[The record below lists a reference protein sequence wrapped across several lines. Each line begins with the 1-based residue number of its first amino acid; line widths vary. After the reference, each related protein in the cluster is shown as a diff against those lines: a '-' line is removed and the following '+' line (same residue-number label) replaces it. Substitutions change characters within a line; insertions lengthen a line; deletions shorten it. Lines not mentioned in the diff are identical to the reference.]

1 MKITFS
7 RMILQN
13 RLGAACALILLITG
27 CATLP
32 NVKLGNEFDEQGQ
45 YVKAAKA
52 YAKAIHETESE
63 GERNEIAQK
72 LESVKKSIADESV
85 ASAKQMRKNIRSI
98 TVPEL
103 ERVIATLQSVLKWDD
118 RRKKIA
124 REIKVYED
132 EKKKLQAQAVAFRD
146 QAIASVRQYKFDTAF
161 RYLDHALQIDP
172 LNKILLAAETAIKKQ
187 KADYDRIIR
196 HLEKDNLVAA
206 AAEFDKLAHLTGWQA
221 SIFESPLSVKAI
233 SLADKAVAPLVQQKK
248 WFQALEYL
256 NQWKSS
262 KLNKSAADVRQRG
275 AEDYLERTRSAINQE
290 KDFHKAY
297 IYSLCA
303 EELVP
308 DSPGIFDLH
317 QQARDEVNKS
327 LRKYVAISTFD
338 APVTDADAGKQ
349 FSDAL
354 SGYLYQVLPYGI
366 NIVEREKIDSLS
378 REQIGKIEDLLG
390 VDLMVS
396 GRVSLFKID
405 TSKDERTATV
415 KMKVSEHPVENP
427 EFVQM
432 VRLYG
437 KDTATWPK
445 IPPQTI
451 MEGDVQLIK
460 YKKGTGIKKGFAKV
474 TVRIFDTHKGTIM
487 FVKDYDASVV
497 EKSDFQDEVVDAGIE
512 YIPMDLP
519 TDTEMK
525 EAIRKKIVSE
535 IANVVQAAF
544 GKREVRF
551 LNQAQLHVQR
561 RETADALRSL
571 AEGHLYCIEGRISD
585 DDKTS
590 VEIRKLIDAL
600 VKE

>member
-1 MKITFS
+1 MKIIFT
-7 RMILQN
+7 RMILRN
-13 RLGAACALILLITG
+13 RLGAACALIMLITG

-32 NVKLGNEFDEQGQ
+32 NVKLGNEFAEQGQ
-45 YVKAAKA
+45 YVEAAKA
-52 YAKAIHETESE
+52 YSKAIHETESE
-63 GERNEIAQK
+63 GERDEIARK
-72 LESVKKSIADESV
+72 LESVKRSIADESV
-85 ASAKQMRKNIRSI
+85 AAAEQMRKNIHSI

-103 ERVIATLQSVLKWDD
+103 EQVISMLRSVLQWDD

-124 REIKVYED
+124 REIDVYEG
-132 EKKKLQAQAVAFRD
+132 EKKKLKAQAMVFRD
-146 QAIASVRQYKFDTAF
+146 KAIESVSQYKFETAF
-161 RYLDHALQIDP
+161 HFLDRALQIDP
-172 LNKILLAAETAIKKQ
+172 SSKMLLATETAIQKQ
-187 KADYDRIIR
+187 KDGYDRIISY
-196 HLEKDNLVAA
+196 LDKDNLVAS

-221 SIFESPLSVKAI
+221 TIFESPLSVKAI
-233 SLADKAVAPLVQQKK
+233 SLADKTVAPLVQQRK
-248 WFQALEYL
+248 WFQALKYL

-262 KLNKSAADVRQRG
+262 NLNKRAADIRQRG
-275 AEDYLERTRSAINQE
+275 AEDYLEQSRLAINQE

-327 LRKYVAISTFD
+327 LQKYVAISTFD

-378 REQIGKIEDLLG
+378 REQIGEIEDLLG

-405 TSKDERTATV
+405 TSIDERTATV
-415 KMKVSEHPVENP
+415 KIKVSEQPIENP

-432 VRLYG
+432 ARLYG

-451 MEGDVQLIK
+451 MEEDVQLIK
-460 YKKGTGIKKGFAKV
+460 YKKGTGTKKGFAKV

-497 EKSDFQDEVVDAGIE
+497 EKSDFQDEVVDADIK
-512 YIPMDLP
+512 YIPMNLP

-544 GKREVRF
+544 EKREVRF
-551 LNQAQLHVQR
+551 LNQAQLHIQR
-561 RETADALRSL
+561 REKADALRSL
-571 AEGHLYCIEGRISD
+571 AEGHLYCIEGGIGD
-585 DDKTS
+585 DDKIS
-590 VEIRKLIDAL
+590 AEIKKLIDSL